1 MPHYYY
7 YVVDCWLLYARIC
20 HSDMFSNRSEKSDTN
35 PLIWQFSWSEMVDG
49 HFRSTFYAKLEN
61 KKIDTIHLTEVGS
74 DSVAD
79 QRNTMVCKPCLYI
92 LWWTVDSTVQYFIL
106 Y

>member
-61 KKIDTIHLTEVGS
+61 KKIDTIQRK
-74 DSVAD
+74 SVAIRWLINAIPWYVNRVYTFCD
-79 QRNTMVCKPCLYI
+79 EL
-92 LWWTVDSTVQYFIL
+92 
-106 Y
+106 